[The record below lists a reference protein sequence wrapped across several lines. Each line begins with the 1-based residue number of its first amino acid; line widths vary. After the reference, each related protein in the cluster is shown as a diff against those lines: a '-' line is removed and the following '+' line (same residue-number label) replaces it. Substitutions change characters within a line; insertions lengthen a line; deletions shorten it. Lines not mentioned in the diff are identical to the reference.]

1 MKLYRLINSDDKL
14 TFDGD
19 IQGNVI
25 LEPNSKVA
33 LLSANWKNIQR
44 QIKLDTGNNEVIVE
58 MNFTPNTSH
67 TYKFNLEEAIYTT
80 ETNSVNELLQN
91 FQNLLNASMNYVL
104 NDNEKALG
112 LKWNCVYSESSN
124 LVTISTAQQELI
136 DPIIAIN
143 DLPFNSSEKFIEN
156 NIKDVDGNNKLYK
169 SNNTNPAEVYSR
181 TFEFPISYDTADP
194 YDNVSTMNAVW
205 QCSINEL
212 SAGALGGIIGIM
224 GNPALDRSS
233 IANYEYGITWTNL
246 NTEYGFIRNGTLN
259 PSGIT
264 PNIVTDSDDNDFLQI
279 RMSNNKIEVVIYNNN
294 TVPKEQVILS
304 EIFSNYSLFP
314 SLYLRDDETTIK
326 NFSSI
331 PIFNT
336 IPLDVIYKTLETNFD
351 VIEPYINPIIW
362 EINMSFDLKEFLGFE
377 FSTLPGDKDNFKAT
391 SKKVRVYE
399 GSDAYIIEM
408 NNIQLDS
415 YDTQQQQR
423 KSILNVIT
431 NENNNENF
439 RYEASNP
446 IFIDI
451 NNNFPIP
458 LRNLNLKVLTD
469 KYQEIENDGNANLVI
484 LFD

>member
-1 MKLYRLINSDDKL
+1 
-14 TFDGD
+14 
-19 IQGNVI
+19 
-25 LEPNSKVA
+25 
-33 LLSANWKNIQR
+33 
-44 QIKLDTGNNEVIVE
+44 
-58 MNFTPNTSH
+58 
-67 TYKFNLEEAIYTT
+67 
-80 ETNSVNELLQN
+80 
-91 FQNLLNASMNYVL
+91 
-104 NDNEKALG
+104 
-112 LKWNCVYSESSN
+112 
-124 LVTISTAQQELI
+124 
-136 DPIIAIN
+136 
-143 DLPFNSSEKFIEN
+143 
-156 NIKDVDGNNKLYK
+156 
-169 SNNTNPAEVYSR
+169 
-181 TFEFPISYDTADP
+181 
-194 YDNVSTMNAVW
+194 
-205 QCSINEL
+205 
-212 SAGALGGIIGIM
+212 
-224 GNPALDRSS
+224 
-233 IANYEYGITWTNL
+233 
-246 NTEYGFIRNGTLN
+246 
-259 PSGIT
+259 
-264 PNIVTDSDDNDFLQI
+264 
-279 RMSNNKIEVVIYNNN
+279 MSNNKIEVVIYNNN